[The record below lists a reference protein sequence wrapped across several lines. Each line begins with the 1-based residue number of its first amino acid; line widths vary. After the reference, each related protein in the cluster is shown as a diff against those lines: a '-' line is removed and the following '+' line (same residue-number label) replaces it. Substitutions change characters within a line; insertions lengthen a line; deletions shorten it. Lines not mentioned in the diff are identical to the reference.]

1 MHNWGGGTGFHVSFA
16 QSKHLYPKDTGKI
29 NNRYNKKNSYRFVFL
44 HFVEICRRPEYFYF
58 TNTSKLNFKIVR
70 KFIVMQKKMEV
81 RIG

>member
-1 MHNWGGGTGFHVSFA
+1 MSFA

-29 NNRYNKKNSYRFVFL
+29 NNRYNKKIFTGFVFL
-44 HFVEICRRPEYFYF
+44 HFVELCGQPEYFYF

-70 KFIVMQKKMEV
+70 KVIVMQEEMEV